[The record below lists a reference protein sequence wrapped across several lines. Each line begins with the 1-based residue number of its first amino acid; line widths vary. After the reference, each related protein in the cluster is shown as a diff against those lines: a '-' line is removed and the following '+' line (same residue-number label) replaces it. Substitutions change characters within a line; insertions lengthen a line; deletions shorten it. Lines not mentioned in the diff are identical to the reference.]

1 MRLDRSSNKPT
12 SLVVSSTLISAT
24 PGLLSSTSSSA
35 ASARSAKTAKL
46 SRVALSGWVAK
57 WALMEAGICRMNACR
72 ITAFPTTALVP
83 KPAVFC
89 RRRRKREGM
98 SFPIFSPEITLS
110 TLSGVVNPRLS
121 IKIAFRLSYLLDLKG
136 WSSTSLTSDAISPE
150 SAAQVKRYLSSYHWS
165 GEELTESQFGWTR
178 AQHPRRRKLR
188 FWTLVS
194 S

>member
-1 MRLDRSSNKPT
+1 MLLLFLISWCVWTDPLTNQ
-12 SLVVSSTLISAT
+12 LVVSSTLISAT

-57 WALMEAGICRMNACR
+57 WALMETGICRMNACR

-89 RRRRKREGM
+89 RRRRKGEGM
-98 SFPIFSPEITLS
+98 SFPIFSPEIPLL
-110 TLSGVVNPRLS
+110 TLSGVVNPLLS

-150 SAAQVKRYLSSYHWS
+150 SAAQVKLYLSSSSSIW
-165 GEELTESQFGWTR
+165 WR
-178 AQHPRRRKLR
+178 AN
-188 FWTLVS
+188 WVS
-194 S
+194 IWLNQSSTSEA